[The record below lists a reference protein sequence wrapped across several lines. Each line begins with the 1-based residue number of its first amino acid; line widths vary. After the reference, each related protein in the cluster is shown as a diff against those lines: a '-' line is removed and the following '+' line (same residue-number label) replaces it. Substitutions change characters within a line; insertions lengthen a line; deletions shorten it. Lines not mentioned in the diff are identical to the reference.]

1 LSRWNKLDLLRAS
14 LGFGLLAGTGEA
26 VAQTIRQRLMDRTLF
41 LGPDYVWQLPVAEAV
56 IFLAVGSLLL
66 LCSFAWP
73 ALRSPR
79 VTIVVFAGLVV
90 LSMLLLTERIHVAA
104 QIFLAAALG
113 VGISRALVPRTDGL
127 RRVLRIGVP
136 VAIVLLVGVAV
147 GGRLI
152 RANAEKRGLAALKA
166 EPGRPNIL
174 LLVLD
179 TVRAW
184 NLDVY
189 GYGRLTT
196 PRLRNW
202 AQRGV
207 VFERA
212 LAPAP
217 WTTLSHAVMFTG
229 RLPTELSVE
238 WNRPYDGAFPTLAE
252 VLRDAGYATGGFAG
266 NYLNVGRSTGLGKG
280 FLHYEDYPLRP
291 IAFLRNTSL
300 LGRFFGIDR
309 INALI
314 GRRRVIPGLV
324 AEDVNRD
331 FLRWVDGRGDGPW
344 FAFLNYYDAHGP
356 YLPPAPYETMYT
368 GKPDAAVDRYWE
380 RMQRLY
386 GPPIVP
392 LEALALSLDAYD
404 GAITY
409 LDYEI
414 DALLRALA
422 QRGRLSN
429 TIVVITSDH
438 GELFGEHGVIAHG
451 NNLYLPV
458 LHVPLMLI
466 APGRAPEGIRVERLA
481 ALRDLPATLL
491 ELAGVANPGMPGR
504 SLASAWNASA
514 PQSVPDPL
522 FASVE
527 YNRLLPKWPP
537 APVLKGSMRTVVLDS
552 LQYILN
558 GDGSEELYH
567 LGRDSWEIRNLVT
580 LSDYHADL
588 ARHRAALRALPTRE
602 GYGPIP

>member
-1 LSRWNKLDLLRAS
+1 MSRWNKLDLLRTA
-14 LGFGLLAGTGEA
+14 LGFGLLAGAGE
-26 VAQTIRQRLMDRTLF
+26 VIAQTIRQRLMYRTLF
-41 LGPDYVWQLPVAEAV
+41 LGPDYIWQLPVADAV
-56 IFLAVGSLLL
+56 IFLAVGALLL
-66 LCSFAWP
+66 LVSLLWP
-73 ALRSPR
+73 AVRFPR
-79 VTIVVFAGLVV
+79 VAIVVFGGLLV
-90 LSMLLLTERIHVAA
+90 LSMLLLTERIHVIA

-113 VGISRALVPRTDGL
+113 VGLSRALLPRLDAL
-127 RRVLRIGVP
+127 QRALRIGVP
-136 VAIVLLVGVAV
+136 TALLSVMAVAV
-147 GGRLI
+147 AGQVI
-152 RANAEKRGLAALKA
+152 RTSAEKRGLAALRA

-207 VFERA
+207 VFHRA

-229 RLPTELSVE
+229 RQPTELSVE
-238 WNRPYDGAFPTLAE
+238 WNRPYDGHFPTLAE
-252 VLRDAGYATGGFAG
+252 VLRDAGYATAGFAG
-266 NYLNVGRSTGLGKG
+266 NYLNVGRSTGLGRG
-280 FLHYEDYPLRP
+280 FLHYEDYPLWP
-291 IAFLRNTSL
+291 IAFARNTSL

-314 GRRRVIPGLV
+314 GRRRVIPGRV

-331 FLRWVDGRGDGPW
+331 FLRWLDARGAGPW

-356 YLPPAPYETMYT
+356 YLPPAPYDTMYA
-368 GKPDAAVDRYWE
+368 GKPDAAVDAYWE
-380 RMQRLY
+380 RVRRLY
-386 GPPIVP
+386 GPPIIP

-409 LDYEI
+409 LDFEI
-414 DALLRALA
+414 DSLLRALG
-422 QRGRLSN
+422 QRGRLTN
-429 TIVVITSDH
+429 TIIVITSDH
-438 GELFGEHGVIAHG
+438 GELFGEHGVVAHG

-458 LHVPLMLI
+458 LHVPLVVI
-466 APGRAPEGIRVERLA
+466 APGRAPEGLRVERLS

-491 ELAGVANPGMPGR
+491 EMAGVANPGLPGR
-504 SLASAWNASA
+504 SLTWAWNAPSEGGA
-514 PQSVPDPL
+514 PDPL
-522 FASVE
+522 FATVD

-580 LSDYHADL
+580 LSDYQTDL
-588 ARHRAALRALPTRE
+588 ARHRAALRVLPARE
-602 GYGPIP
+602 GFGPIP